1 MSEQLRF
8 LDPMPVVQTVV
19 SDRTTSIF
27 DHPDYDP
34 MRDMTCQ
41 PAVCEECGRPLRRD
55 AAYLTCPAG
64 HTRGIEC
71 VGREDHPRHEEWEQY
86 IESNGREAWDRAV
99 DRMLARRR
107 RFA

>member
-1 MSEQLRF
+1 MSSQIEF
-8 LDPMPVVQTVV
+8 FDPPTQVQTVV
-19 SDRTTSIF
+19 SDRVVGIF

-41 PAVCEECGRPLRRD
+41 PATCEECGAGLSRNG
-55 AAYLTCPAG
+55 AYLICPAG

-71 VGREDHPRHEEWEQY
+71 VGREDHPRNAEWEHY
-86 IESNGREAWDRAV
+86 LASNGREAWERAI